1 MEPNIAVIG
10 TVFIDCKGFADKRYN
25 PFGRNLGNVKFVHG
39 GVGRNVAENLAH
51 LNLPVSFVSTVDNS
65 ALGKEVV
72 NRLRKANVNLGFLSF
87 AESKGI
93 GMWLAVLD
101 QKGDLV
107 GSISQM
113 PDLGLMERLIDE
125 KGRQIVETASHVVLE
140 IDLNERISRTVI
152 DYAGKFDKKVYGIP
166 GNLEVILNNRDF
178 LCYTDCFI
186 CNDVEAG
193 RLIGTDLGGMEIKG
207 LLNVLERYVMEADI
221 PSMVITLGERGS
233 VYYDSRTREKGYQ
246 PALKTEVVD
255 SSGAGDA
262 FFSGTVMGLVR
273 GRPLSEAVVYGT
285 RVASWTLQ
293 AEENNCLEMA
303 VKLREEEFFS
313 GMLMSVG

>member
-10 TVFIDCKGFADKRYN
+10 TVFIDCKGFAGKGYN
-25 PFGRNLGNVKFVHG
+25 PFGRNLGSVKFVHG
-39 GVGRNVAENLAH
+39 GVGRNVAENLAL
-51 LNLPVSFVSTVDNS
+51 LNQKTLFVSTVDNS
-65 ALGKEVV
+65 ALGNEVIK
-72 NRLRKANVNLGFLSF
+72 RLRKSRVNLDFLCS
-87 AESKGI
+87 AESKGM

-101 QKGDLV
+101 QRGDLV

-125 KGRQIVETASHVVLE
+125 KGREIVQAASHIALE
-140 IDLNERISRTVI
+140 IDLNERISRKVI
-152 DYAGKFDKKVYGIP
+152 EYAGEYGKRVYGIP

-178 LCYTDCFI
+178 LCCTDCFI

-193 RLIGTDLGGMEIKG
+193 RLMGMDLSDMEIKE
-207 LLNVLERYVMEADI
+207 LQKVLVNYVTTAGI
-221 PSMVITLGERGS
+221 PSMVVTLGERGS
-233 VYYDSRTREKGYQ
+233 VYYDSGTREKGCQ
-246 PALKTEVVD
+246 PAFKTGVVD

-273 GRPLSEAVVYGT
+273 GRPLSEAVAYGT

-293 AEENNCLEMA
+293 VEENNCLEMA
-303 VKLREEEFFS
+303 VKLWRR
-313 GMLMSVG
+313 